1 MVEFDDF
8 RNLIEETYK
17 EMNKDMSIRIDPP
30 KDIDKFHM
38 LVAIDTYFVLKQERI
53 AQNLI
58 NDMFMDYED
67 EEEDWDDF
75 FKR

>member
-1 MVEFDDF
+1 MLEFDDF
-8 RNLIEETYK
+8 RDFIEETYK
-17 EMNKDMSIRIDPP
+17 EMNKEMSIRIDPP

-38 LVAIDTYFVLKQERI
+38 FVAIDAYFVLKQEQI

-58 NDMFMDYED
+58 NDMFMGY
-67 EEEDWDDF
+67 EDWDDF

>member
-1 MVEFDDF
+1 MLEFDDF
-8 RNLIEETYK
+8 RDFIEEAYK
-17 EMNKDMSIRIDPP
+17 EMNKEMSIRIVPP

-38 LVAIDTYFVLKQERI
+38 FVAIDAYFVLKQKQI

-58 NDMFMDYED
+58 SDMFMDYED